1 MIRLL
6 WDAMWGRRAQALTVM
21 VLTAL
26 AVGTAAAAP
35 WYVFASAEQLVARS
49 VAAAP
54 PEQRVMLLSGTT
66 TSGEKQLRVPP
77 DKVLAVAEQAVG
89 EHHEPAVTGLR
100 LIGPL
105 LLPGVGPKGALVA
118 RDGACEHAVIEG
130 ACPKAA
136 GEVLLSSGA
145 ARALGV
151 EVGATFAMKIDNAAE
166 IADLRVVG
174 IYRPAR
180 PGDLYWQGVW
190 NHDARTLDPFLVAP
204 ATFDALPSARPATTV
219 DLVLTTGAYRPGLG
233 DRISALAPSET
244 SWKLEGTTA
253 AGELPV
259 VVGRASDELSAG
271 IVAATGRF
279 VLLAW
284 FALLVVV
291 RQTVAARR
299 TDLALVKLRGVRRW
313 RVWTTTMGQTV
324 WVMIAGAVLGAAV
337 GYGGVRA
344 GIGPVEWQDNLELA
358 TVQSAQLFGGVLL
371 AALALVWL
379 SELRSLRTPV
389 VELLRNVPPRLRG
402 RAVDIA
408 ELVVVGLLAVGVWQL
423 STVESLRSGS
433 VTATMVPALLSI
445 AVGLL
450 AARFVLWLAGRA
462 GSAAIRSG
470 QLTLALSGLAAQRRP
485 TLRWV
490 VTLLVV
496 AVAGLTTATAE
507 TVRGEEAVTD
517 RARQQLGAERVL
529 EVGGVSRGR
538 LLDAVREADPA
549 GDRAMA
555 VSHFPGAGF
564 VPDLLAV
571 DTARLAKVSAWLPEY
586 GPPLAPPADGPA
598 ALPMADGRATLTASF
613 DRTAHAVGDL
623 RFEQKPK
630 EQDMPPAYLA
640 IAPPERI
647 TTDVYVQ
654 VALVTTAGSRVMA
667 TFGPLREGRQDYTAT
682 VAGCADG
689 CRLAWFGLAAAP
701 PGGPPGPSTAVVW
714 GTRAQLHQL
723 RQGGQ
728 DVLATAALADRSRWA
743 ASAQTKSLGPMI
755 ETSDAGLT
763 LTAPPGCDQPERTR
777 GVCMMRVYQARPA
790 ITAVTSGSVARYGR
804 NGRAQIELSGADAID
819 VETVAVAPVLPR
831 FRGSSGLVDLGEL
844 DAALGVSVADERL
857 EVWLADA
864 DDEQTVRKLRDLGV
878 QIRSSTSA
886 DAVRATLNE
895 QGPAGVRRFQL
906 GVFGLGVLIA
916 AVALLLLAGVE
927 RPGRAAELANLRRQG
942 LPERTVRRVSLL
954 AYTGPAV
961 IAVIAG
967 LAAAAATAWLP
978 VPRPGVFSDGWAV
991 LAPPAGLP
999 GIAFLLSALATTLIV
1014 AVVLGYAARRLAGSA
1029 VGAAPRTRRAHTDG
1043 GSR

>member
-6 WDAMWGRRAQALTVM
+6 WDAMWGRRAQALTVL

-26 AVGTAAAAP
+26 AVGTAAASP

-54 PEQRVMLLSGTT
+54 PEQRVMLLSGTST
-66 TSGEKQLRVPP
+66 GGQQLRVPAA
-77 DKVLAVAEQAVG
+77 KVVAVAEQAIG
-89 EHHEPAVTGLR
+89 PHHEPPVTGL
-100 LIGPL
+100 LLVGTI

-130 ACPKAA
+130 SCPKAA

-145 ARALGV
+145 ARALGI
-151 EVGATFAMKIDNAAE
+151 EIGGTYSMKIDNAAE
-166 IADLRVVG
+166 IADLKVVG
-174 IYRPAR
+174 LYRPAR

-204 ATFDALPSARPATTV
+204 ATFDAMPSARPSTTV
-219 DLVLTTGAYRPGLG
+219 DLVLTSGAYRPGLG
-233 DRISALAPSET
+233 DRISRLEAGDA

-324 WVMIAGAVLGAAV
+324 WVMICGAVLGAAI
-337 GYGGVRA
+337 GFAGVRA
-344 GIGPVEWQDNLELA
+344 GIGPVEWPDNLELA
-358 TVQSAQLFGGVLL
+358 TVQSAELFGGVLL

-402 RAVDIA
+402 RAVDVA
-408 ELVVVGLLAVGVWQL
+408 ELVVIGLLAVGVWQL

-462 GSAAIRSG
+462 GAAAIRSG
-470 QLTLALSGLAAQRRP
+470 RLTLALSGLAAQRRP

-507 TVRGEEAVTD
+507 TVRGEEAVTG
-517 RARQQLGAERVL
+517 RAQQQLGAERVL
-529 EVGGVSRGR
+529 DVGGVSRGR
-538 LLDAVREADPA
+538 LLEIVREADPA

-555 VSHFPGAGF
+555 VSHLPNAGF

-571 DTARLAKVSAWLPEY
+571 DTSRLTTVGAWRSEY
-586 GPPLAPPADGPA
+586 GPAPTPPPAGPA
-598 ALPMADGRATLTASF
+598 AIRLSDGEVTLTASF
-613 DRTAHAVGDL
+613 DRKVHAAGDL
-623 RFEQKPK
+623 RFEQKPTSP
-630 EQDMPPAYLA
+630 DLPPMYVSV
-640 IAPPERI
+640 PPKERI
-647 TTDVYVQ
+647 DDDVYVQ
-654 VALVTTAGSRVMA
+654 VALFTAAGSRVMVG
-667 TFGPLREGRQDYTAT
+667 FGPLREGRADYTAG

-689 CRLAWFGLAAAP
+689 CRLAWFGLRSAKAGHP
-701 PGGPPGPSTAVVW
+701 NVPVTW
-714 GTRAQLHQL
+714 GTRAELHGL
-723 RQGGQ
+723 RQGGT
-728 DVLATAALADRSRWA
+728 DVLPTAALAERSRWA
-743 ASAQTKSLGPMI
+743 ASAQTKTLGPLI
-755 ETSDAGLT
+755 ETSDAGLA
-763 LTAPPGCDQPERTR
+763 LTAPPGCDQPERSR
-777 GVCMMRVYQARPA
+777 GECVMRVYPARPA
-790 ITAVTSGSVARYGR
+790 ITALTTGSVARYGR
-804 NGRAQIELSGADAID
+804 NGRAQIELSGADALD
-819 VETVAVAPVLPR
+819 VETVATASVLPR
-831 FRGSSGLVDLGEL
+831 FRGSSGVVDLAEL
-844 DAALGVSVADERL
+844 NDALGVSVADERL

-864 DDEQTVRKLRDLGV
+864 DDEAIVRKLRDSGV
-878 QIRSSTSA
+878 QIRDSTTI
-886 DAVRATLNE
+886 DEVRADLNE

-942 LPERTVRRVSLL
+942 LPERIVRRVSLL

-961 IAVIAG
+961 IAVAAG

-991 LAPPAGLP
+991 LPSPAGLP
-999 GIAFLLSALATTLIV
+999 GIAFLLAALATGAVV

-1029 VGAAPRTRRAHTDG
+1029 VGAAPRSRRAHTDG